1 MGFVELFED
10 SKGFAE
16 LFKDSKGFVELFE
29 DSKGFVELLEDSKG
43 LGFRVAVQGLECKEH
58 SPITGLWELWRWMLG
73 LLGGSSCKCGYK

>member
-29 DSKGFVELLEDSKG
+29 DSKGFVELFEDSKG
-43 LGFRVAVQGLECKEH
+43 LGFRVAVQGLG
-58 SPITGLWELWRWMLG
+58 PVVFLG
-73 LLGGSSCKCGYK
+73 VFTPETRV